1 MSVERTRVGEY
12 AASPALPV
20 GRVLSTNSSW
30 RTVNAKGLSATGGC
44 GDGIETVDR
53 VVVGDAAAASVFA
66 VVDVHPV
73 AASAPATTTAAVA
86 STR

>member
-1 MSVERTRVGEY
+1 MSVGRARVGEY
-12 AASPALPV
+12 AGSPGLAV

-44 GDGIETVDR
+44 GDGIEAVDL

-66 VVDVHPV
+66 VVDVHPA
-73 AASAPATTTAAVA
+73 AASAPATTAAAVA